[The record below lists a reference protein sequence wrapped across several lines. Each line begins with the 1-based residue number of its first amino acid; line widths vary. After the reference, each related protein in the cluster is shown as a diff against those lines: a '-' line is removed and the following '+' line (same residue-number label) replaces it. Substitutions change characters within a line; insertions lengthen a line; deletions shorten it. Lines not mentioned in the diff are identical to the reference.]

1 MIEAQ
6 GALLPLFLQKMRNTA
21 QESLT
26 RRRKGAKLPPRA
38 AMVTHAD
45 FIMKADLH
53 PKYNPVVFVDITT
66 GRRFIT
72 RSTMTSAKKEVI
84 DGVEHYVISCGITSD
99 SHPFFTG
106 KNQFVD
112 TEGRIDKF
120 QKRFGAVRRA
130 KKPTL
135 S

>member
-1 MIEAQ
+1 MTRAGI
-6 GALLPLFLQKMRNTA
+6 NTR
-21 QESLT
+21 ELRPNRSNFCI
-26 RRRKGAKLPPRA
+26 KED
-38 AMVTHAD
+38 TH
-45 FIMKADLH
+45 
-53 PKYNPVVFVDITT
+53 PTYNPVVVHDITT

-72 RSTMTSAKKEVI
+72 RSTATSAKTEEI

-120 QKRFGAVRRA
+120 QKRFGAVRRTQ
-130 KKPTL
+130 KPTA
-135 S
+135 

>member
-1 MIEAQ
+1 MWHKREKVKLRLDII
-6 GALLPLFLQKMRNTA
+6 
-21 QESLT
+21 QESCSI
-26 RRRKGAKLPPRA
+26 A
-38 AMVTHAD
+38 ARCDGNAAR
-45 FIMKADLH
+45 FIMKADIH

-72 RSTMTSAKKEVI
+72 RSTATSAKKEEI

-130 KKPTL
+130 KKPSL

>member
-1 MIEAQ
+1 
-6 GALLPLFLQKMRNTA
+6 
-21 QESLT
+21 
-26 RRRKGAKLPPRA
+26 
-38 AMVTHAD
+38 
-45 FIMKADLH
+45 MKADIH

-72 RSTMTSAKKEVI
+72 RSTVTSAKKEEI
-84 DGVEHYVISCGITSD
+84 DGVEHYVVSCGITSD

-120 QKRFGAVRRA
+120 QKRFGSVRRA
-130 KKPTL
+130 RSLPSANSCGIDFPIRPGSHIEPGLFYVRKQASLCWK
-135 S
+135 

>member
-1 MIEAQ
+1 MKNKKLSKSVE
-6 GALLPLFLQKMRNTA
+6 L
-21 QESLT
+21 SLT
-26 RRRKGAKLPPRA
+26 FEEKLIKYPPRCDGNA
-38 AMVTHAD
+38 ASKT
-45 FIMKADLH
+45 MKADIH

-72 RSTMTSAKKEVI
+72 RSTATSAKKEEI

-130 KKPTL
+130 KKPSL
-135 S
+135 G